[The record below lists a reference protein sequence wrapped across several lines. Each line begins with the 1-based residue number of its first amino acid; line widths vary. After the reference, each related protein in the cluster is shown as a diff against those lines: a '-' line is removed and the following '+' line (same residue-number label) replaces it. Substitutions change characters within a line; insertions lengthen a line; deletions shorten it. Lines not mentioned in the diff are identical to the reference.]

1 MSNPFMLNGRTA
13 PEYEQV
19 TVFEGMTAGEWTVEA
34 ITDAGDVE
42 NQNFHRPERRS
53 AGARIC
59 ARPLSGAQG
68 HSWKMAPGQSPLS
81 GDRQL
86 HGMMMFQLEK
96 MQGRQ

>member
-42 NQNFHRPERRS
+42 NQNFTGPNAE
-53 AGARIC
+53 AQALEYAR
-59 ARPLSGAQG
+59 G
-68 HSWKMAPGQSPLS
+68 HYRGHKVTVGRWIRGNP
-81 GDRQL
+81 R
-86 HGMMMFQLEK
+86 FQET
-96 MQGRQ
+96 GSFTA